1 METIE
6 ETKRKVNIQKSI
18 VNKPSNTRTR
28 QNLPKL
34 RKSLSDQRGLRFV
47 VAFTTTYAISGYHH

>member
-6 ETKRKVNIQKSI
+6 ETKRKINIQKD
-18 VNKPSNTRTR
+18 NKPSNTRTR